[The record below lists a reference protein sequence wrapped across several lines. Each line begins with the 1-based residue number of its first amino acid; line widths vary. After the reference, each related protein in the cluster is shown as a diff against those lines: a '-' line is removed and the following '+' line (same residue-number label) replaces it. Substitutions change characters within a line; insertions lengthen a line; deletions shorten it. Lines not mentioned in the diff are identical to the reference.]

1 MWPFK
6 KKGDVETKVAELD
19 NALTNSFQRV
29 RDDMTNVTSWLNH
42 LYSQEAERQQA
53 LANLQ
58 NQVWQLAAR
67 QQPVQ
72 QALPQAHGTA
82 GVLERIKKVE
92 EKIDQLHASVRTIEP
107 VIDRV
112 TSLNS
117 NVKLV
122 DESQQNIFER
132 LRDIS
137 SRIDKFENIRT
148 RASSNF
154 SNLREKIV
162 KKVAR
167 RSKDYIKGLLL
178 STIAKYDQISALQLR
193 EIIVEEQGLCSKS
206 TFYRLLEEIE
216 SEDSV
221 GMVSRG
227 KEKVYMPKMAAK
239 H

>member
-19 NALTNSFQRV
+19 TALSNSFDRV
-29 RDDMTNVTSWLNH
+29 RDDMANVTSWLNY
-42 LYSQEAERQQA
+42 LYSQEAERQKT

-58 NQVWQLAAR
+58 NQVWQIASR
-67 QQPVQ
+67 QQAIPAV
-72 QALPQAHGTA
+72 PQAHGMG
-82 GVLERIKKVE
+82 GVLDRIRKVE
-92 EKIDQLHASVRTIEP
+92 EKIDKLHSSVRTIEP

-112 TSLNS
+112 TTLNS
-117 NVKLV
+117 NIKLV

-132 LRDIS
+132 LRDMAA
-137 SRIDKFENIRT
+137 RLDKIESMRT

-178 STIAKYDQISALQLR
+178 STIAKYEQVSALQLR
-193 EIIVEEQGLCSKS
+193 EMIVEEQGLCSKS
-206 TFYRLLEEIE
+206 TFYRILEEIE
-216 SEDSV
+216 SEDGV
-221 GMVSRG
+221 NMVSKG
-227 KEKVYMPKMAAK
+227 KEKVYMPKIAAK

>member
-19 NALTNSFQRV
+19 TALSNSFERV
-29 RDDMTNVTSWLNH
+29 RDDMTNVTSWLNYI
-42 LYSQEAERQQA
+42 YSQEAERQQA
-53 LANLQ
+53 LASLQ

-67 QQPVQ
+67 QQTVPAVQ
-72 QALPQAHGTA
+72 QAQNMN
-82 GVLERIKKVE
+82 GVLSRIREVE
-92 EKIDQLHASVRTIEP
+92 EKIDKLHSSVRIIEP

-117 NVKLV
+117 NITLV

-132 LRDIS
+132 LRDMTA
-137 SRIDKFENIRT
+137 RLDKIESMRT
-148 RASSNF
+148 RSSTNF

-178 STIAKYDQISALQLR
+178 SAIAKYEQVSALQLR
-193 EIIVEEQGLCSKS
+193 EMIVEEQGLCSKS
-206 TFYRLLEEIE
+206 TFYRILEEIE
-216 SEDSV
+216 SEDGVNMISK
-221 GMVSRG
+221 G
-227 KEKVYMPKMAAK
+227 KEKVYMPKITAK